1 MLVGR
6 VVGEGHVWAELFEPS
21 LALGADTVGV
31 NHAAHCREVAKLELG
46 DCGADLGDA
55 ADDLVSGDAGVD
67 SRHHAAPFVARLVE
81 IGVTNAAIQ
90 NFDLYIFRA
99 RLTAK
104 DRRGRETR
112 CWSSSSIRVR
122 DIVSF
127 PLRPASLLRARPLE
141 WLRSFP
147 EPPCRSQL

>member
-67 SRHHAAPFVARLVE
+67 SRHHATPFVARLVE

-104 DRRGRETR
+104 DRGGRETR
-112 CWSSSSIRVR
+112 CWASSSIRFR
-122 DIVSF
+122 AI
-127 PLRPASLLRARPLE
+127 ASLLLSWTPL
-141 WLRSFP
+141 LRCQEKGGSG
-147 EPPCRSQL
+147 C